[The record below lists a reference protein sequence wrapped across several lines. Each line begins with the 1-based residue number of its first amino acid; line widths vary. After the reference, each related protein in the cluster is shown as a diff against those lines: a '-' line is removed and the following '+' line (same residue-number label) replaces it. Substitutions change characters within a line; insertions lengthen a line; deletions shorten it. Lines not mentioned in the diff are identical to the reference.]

1 MELPRRIVVGEKN
14 IDGIGK
20 FLKSLKNTKE
30 VSIIS
35 GNNVKKIVQKKINK
49 SLSASKIKKTWYLVN
64 NNQLKT
70 IYKIEKK
77 IRQSKN
83 DLIVGIGGGRS
94 VDIAKMIGFDIGKPF
109 VSVPTS
115 ASHDGIASPFVSIKG
130 EKPHSMV
137 ATAPLGVFVDVDII
151 KKAPKKTTCEWMW

>member
-35 GNNVKKIVQKKINK
+35 GNHVKKIVQKKINR
-49 SLSASKIKKTWYLVN
+49 SLSASKIKNTWYLAN

-77 IRQSKN
+77 IRQSK
-83 DLIVGIGGGRS
+83 IRHS
-94 VDIAKMIGFDIGKPF
+94 
-109 VSVPTS
+109 TS
-115 ASHDGIASPFVSIKG
+115 Q
-130 EKPHSMV
+130 
-137 ATAPLGVFVDVDII
+137 
-151 KKAPKKTTCEWMW
+151 W